1 MRRLIYLTLCVV
13 ASMIGIEASAQMRSA
28 YFMEGSYFRN
38 ELNPALAPT
47 RGYIALPIMGGIGV
61 NMNNNFMSVNN
72 FFYKNGNEVVTA
84 LHESISADK
93 FLGRLPKTGKLAVN
107 LNTNILGT
115 GFYTKKSYWNFGI
128 NLRSNNELTIS
139 KDIFKV
145 LKSLGNGYY
154 NLNNTSLSS
163 TTYTELYIGNTRKI
177 VDFSFGT
184 LTAGAKLKF
193 LMGLMNLSTDMDQ
206 IYANI
211 SSETVEG
218 HLQGAIRANGL
229 IFDPSKVVTGD
240 EFSDEIINNDINEI
254 LKNISN
260 FGAAIDLGA
269 ELSLLDERLR
279 VSAAITDLGFIKW
292 SPKTHVEAETI
303 ADFYFN
309 GVDFNTGEADSD
321 SKADIYMKKVKDAG
335 YSTRLNCSLNLG
347 AEYNVLNDCIGFGLL
362 SHTDFGQKAT
372 ISELTASV
380 NFRPI
385 NWFSATVSH
394 TLLNRNRFGIWGF
407 ALNLHPTGFN
417 FFIGADYLPMKMVKY
432 GNIPIPYSMKS
443 LSLYMGI
450 GFNIGNAKSLN
461 N

>member
-260 FGAAIDLGA
+260 FGAAIDLGT

-394 TLLNRNRFGIWGF
+394 TLLNRNRFGVWGF

>member
-13 ASMIGIEASAQMRSA
+13 ASMIGIKASAQMRST

-47 RGYIALPIMGGIGV
+47 RGYVALPLMGGIGV
-61 NMNNNFMSVNN
+61 NMNNNFLSVNN

-93 FLGRLPKTGKLAVN
+93 FLGRLPETGKLAVK
-107 LNTNILGT
+107 LNANILGA
-115 GFYTKKSYWNFGI
+115 GFYTKKSYWNFGV
-128 NLRSNNELTIS
+128 NLRSNNELTMS

-154 NLNNTSLSS
+154 DLNNTALSS
-163 TTYTELYIGNTRKI
+163 TSYAEIYVGNTRKI

-193 LMGLMNLSTDMDQ
+193 LMGLMNVSTEMDQ
-206 IYANI
+206 MYADI
-211 SSETVEG
+211 SSEKVEG
-218 HLQGAIRANGL
+218 HLQGSIRANGL
-229 IFDPSKVVTGD
+229 IFDSSKVVAGD
-240 EFSDEIINNDINEI
+240 EFSDEIIYDDINDILGN
-254 LKNISN
+254 LSN

-292 SPKTHVEAETI
+292 SSKTHVEAETV

-321 SKADIYMKKVKDAG
+321 SQSEIYMKKVKDAG

-347 AEYNVLNDCIGFGLL
+347 AEYNVLNDRIGFGLL

-372 ISELTASV
+372 MSELTASV

-417 FFIGADYLPMKMVKY
+417 FFVGADYIPMKMVKY
-432 GNIPIPYSMKS
+432 EEIPIPYSMKS
-443 LSLYMGI
+443 FNLYMGI
-450 GFNIGNAKSLN
+450 GFNIGKAKSL
-461 N
+461 